1 MPAYIFSK
9 SKPHQG
15 EPSMSGQINAF
26 EMAQKQFDGV
36 AEILKLD
43 PGVREVLRWPMREY
57 SFRIPIRMDDGTTRV
72 FQGFR
77 VQHNDARGPNKG
89 GIRFHPAETFDTVRA
104 LATWMTWKCAVA
116 DIPLGGG
123 KGGVICDPSSLSSN
137 EKEQICRGWVDV
149 MWKNIGPRNDVPA
162 PDVGT
167 TPQMMGWMMD
177 EYSRLVGQYTP
188 GVFTGKPLGGGGSEG
203 RTEATGYGVIY
214 TVREALKYLKM
225 DSKKAVAAIEGFGN
239 VAQYAAIGFIEQ
251 LGGKVACVSCWD
263 RHEKKSFTYSHKQGV
278 DPRFLLTI
286 VDQYGTIDKKA
297 AEEAGYVIEDG
308 DAWITKEADVL
319 IPAAIEGHVNAESIQ
334 KMSSRIRVVAEGA
347 NGPCTPEADD
357 FFKKNKIF
365 NIPDFLCNAG
375 GVTTSYFEQVQN
387 DMNYYWTKN
396 EVLERLDTKMT
407 NAFHGVLETS
417 EKEGVYMRDAAYMV
431 AITRVVKAMELRGW
445 LNASW

>member
-1 MPAYIFSK
+1 MNMA
-9 SKPHQG
+9 Q
-15 EPSMSGQINAF
+15 QINAF
-26 EMAQKQFDGV
+26 EMAQEQFDAV
-36 AEILKLD
+36 AKELKLD
-43 PGVREVLRWPMREY
+43 PGVAEVLRWPMREH
-57 SFRIPIRMDDGTTRV
+57 SFRIPVRMDDGSLKV

-89 GIRFHPAETFDTVRA
+89 GIRFHPAETLDTVRA

-123 KGGVICDPSSLSSN
+123 KGGIIVDPSTLSTR
-137 EKEQICRGWVDV
+137 EKEELCRGWVRA
-149 MWKNIGPRNDVPA
+149 MWRNIGPRNDVPA

-188 GVFTGKPLGGGGSEG
+188 GVFTGKPLGGGGSLG

-214 TVREALKYLKM
+214 TVREAMQHLKM
-225 DSKKAVAAIEGFGN
+225 DPKKSVAAIEGFGN
-239 VAQYAAIGFIEQ
+239 VAQYAAIGFVEM

-263 RHEKKSFTYSHKQGV
+263 RNDKKSYTYSHKDGV

-286 VDQYGTIDKKA
+286 VDEYGTIDKKA
-297 AEEAGYVIEDG
+297 AEKAGYLIEDG
-308 DAWITKEADVL
+308 EAWITKEADVL
-319 IPAAIEGHVNAESIQ
+319 IPAAIEGHVNADTIK
-334 KMSSRIRVVAEGA
+334 KMSNRVKLVAEGA
-347 NGPCTPEADD
+347 NGPVTPEADE

-365 NIPDFLCNAG
+365 DIPDFLCNAG

-387 DMNYYWTKN
+387 DMNFYWTKE

-407 NAFHGVLETS
+407 SAFHAVLEMS
-417 EKEGVYMRDAAYMV
+417 EREGVYMRDAAYMV
-431 AITRVVKAMELRGW
+431 AIDRVVKAMELRGW
-445 LNASW
+445 LNAGW